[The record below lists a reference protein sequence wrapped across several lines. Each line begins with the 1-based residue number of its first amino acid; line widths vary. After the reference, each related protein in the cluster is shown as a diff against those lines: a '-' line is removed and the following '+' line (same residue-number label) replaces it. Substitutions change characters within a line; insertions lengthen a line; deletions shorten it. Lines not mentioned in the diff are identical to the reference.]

1 MCKQPMLCFLF
12 STPHLILTNTIHRFW
27 TRHNVPSLLSSTTK
41 SLITIGLSNCL
52 LHSFPP
58 GHAYL
63 QHSFNIHFP
72 PSKCFRSTSQTHQS
86 SYSHHISI
94 NLIQF
99 QEQLIHSHHSIINRP
114 NQSCPQDH
122 GTTPSTPIRQVLQG
136 NAAASL
142 KTHSII
148 SHLTSLPHAHP
159 TSVHTTSMVR
169 AWP

>member
-1 MCKQPMLCFLF
+1 MFFFLF
-12 STPHLILTNTIHRFW
+12 STPHLILTNTINRIWAH
-27 TRHNVPSLLSSTTK
+27 HNVPSLLSSTTK
-41 SLITIGLSNCL
+41 SLIAIGLSNCL

-58 GHAYL
+58 GHAFL
-63 QHSFNIHFP
+63 QHSFNVHFL
-72 PSKCFRSTSQTHQS
+72 PSKCFLSTSQAHQS

-94 NLIQF
+94 SSIQF
-99 QEQLIHSHHSIINRP
+99 QEQLIHLHHSIITRP

-122 GTTPSTPIRQVLQG
+122 GTTPSTPTHQALQE

-142 KTHSII
+142 RTHSITFR
-148 SHLTSLPHAHP
+148 LTFLLHAHP